1 MNFNCLIIDD
11 EQPAR
16 ALIRTYVEKIPG
28 LNILGEFKNPME
40 AISTIS
46 SKRVDILFLDIQMPG
61 LTGLEFIRTLR
72 HKPDIILTTAYSE
85 YALEGY
91 ELEVTDYLMKPIA
104 FDRFLRA
111 VNKVI
116 QKKQAPSETPPTNT
130 SEHFL
135 IKSDGQT
142 HRIALTDILYIEGL
156 REYVTFVLT
165 DKKIIVL
172 ESLRKLETE
181 LPQEAFM
188 RVHKSFIVN
197 SHRVDSHSGHDL
209 TIGSKKIPIGAS
221 YRDDVLN
228 KLF

>member
-142 HRIALTDILYIEGL
+142 HRIALTDILYI
-156 REYVTFVLT
+156 
-165 DKKIIVL
+165 
-172 ESLRKLETE
+172 
-181 LPQEAFM
+181 
-188 RVHKSFIVN
+188 
-197 SHRVDSHSGHDL
+197 
-209 TIGSKKIPIGAS
+209 
-221 YRDDVLN
+221 
-228 KLF
+228 

>member
-16 ALIRTYVEKIPG
+16 ALIRAYVEKIPG
-28 LNILGEFKNPME
+28 LNILGEFKNPMD

-46 SKRVDILFLDIQMPG
+46 TKKVDILFLDIQMPG

-72 HKPDIILTTAYSE
+72 YKPDIILTTAYSE
-85 YALEGY
+85 YALVGY
-91 ELEVTDYLMKPIA
+91 ELEVADYLMKPIA

-116 QKKQAPSETPPTNT
+116 QKKQISSEAPVST
-130 SEHFL
+130 STDHFL

-142 HRIALTDILYIEGL
+142 HRIALSDILYIEGL
-156 REYVTFVLT
+156 KEYVTFVLT
-165 DKKIIVL
+165 EKKIIVL
-172 ESLRKLETE
+172 ESLRKLETD
-181 LPQEAFM
+181 LPSETFI

-197 SHRVDSHSGHDL
+197 SRHVASHSGHDL

-221 YRDDVLN
+221 YRENVLS

>member
-1 MNFNCLIIDD
+1 MNINCLIIDD

-28 LNILGEFKNPME
+28 LNILGEFKNPVE

-46 SKRVDILFLDIQMPG
+46 TKKIDILFLDIQMPG

-72 HKPDIILTTAYSE
+72 YKPDIILTTAYSE

-116 QKKQAPSETPPTNT
+116 QKKQISSETPAGIS

-181 LPQEAFM
+181 LPQETFI

-209 TIGSKKIPIGAS
+209 TIGAKKIPIGAS
-221 YRDDVLN
+221 YRDEVLN